1 MLYEVAEELVAH
13 EEVLLQSSALV
24 DKLLMWSENCWKRQQ
39 QAQKDMESK
48 TVSGSNTFC
57 IH

>member
-24 DKLLMWSENCWKRQQ
+24 GKLLMSSEICWKRQQ
-39 QAQKDMESK
+39 KAQKDM
-48 TVSGSNTFC
+48 
-57 IH
+57 